1 MPTVVVPYTNKVM
14 ALHPTLHESM
24 AKLRDW
30 GVQVLYGDDVVRL
43 GGPGQNDRYR
53 SQFPWRRALQAL
65 HTRFRPTTESS
76 PGPLIKSASRENKR
90 HVHG

>member
-1 MPTVVVPYTNKVM
+1 VVVPYTNKVM

-24 AKLRDW
+24 ARLRNW

-65 HTRFRPTTESS
+65 HARFQTDNRVE
-76 PGPLIKSASRENKR
+76 PGARS
-90 HVHG
+90 